1 MVKGYPEPVSLQSQ
15 IQALSS
21 RIASLESLVS
31 KLSKK

>member
-1 MVKGYPEPVSLQSQ
+1 MVKGYPEADSIQSQ
-15 IQALSS
+15 INTLSS